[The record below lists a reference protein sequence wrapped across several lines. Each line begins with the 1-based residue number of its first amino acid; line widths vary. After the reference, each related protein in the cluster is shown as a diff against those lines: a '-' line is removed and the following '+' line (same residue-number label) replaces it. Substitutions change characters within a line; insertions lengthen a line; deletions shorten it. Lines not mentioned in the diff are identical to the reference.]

1 MVTKTSWSEVILAMV
16 IAAAALVAIIAIP
29 KSQTITTG
37 YPLFRPMLALVY

>member
-1 MVTKTSWSEVILAMV
+1 MVPKTSWSEFILAMV
-16 IAAAALVAIIAIP
+16 IAVAALVAIIAIP